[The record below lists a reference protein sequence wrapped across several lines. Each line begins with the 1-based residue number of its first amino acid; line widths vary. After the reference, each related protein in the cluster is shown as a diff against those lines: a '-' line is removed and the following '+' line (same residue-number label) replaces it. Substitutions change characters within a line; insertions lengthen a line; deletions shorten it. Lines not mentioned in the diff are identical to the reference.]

1 MQLFRDLALGKIKVP
16 QNTIISTI
24 PIYNIGGALNRNST
38 TRANQD
44 GPEIYG
50 FRGNGRNYDLN
61 RDFIKSDTETP
72 KVCGTLSQ
80 TQPRCF
86 IDNHVSNGAD
96 YQYKLTYH
104 DTTKPIRN
112 CLGTYLDTEMMPS
125 IVLDLQKKILKLHAV
140 NAFSET
146 PDNGFMQFFDSP

>member
-50 FRGNGRNYDLN
+50 LEV
-61 RDFIKSDTETP
+61 TEE
-72 KVCGTLSQ
+72 
-80 TQPRCF
+80 
-86 IDNHVSNGAD
+86 IM
-96 YQYKLTYH
+96 
-104 DTTKPIRN
+104 I
-112 CLGTYLDTEMMPS
+112 
-125 IVLDLQKKILKLHAV
+125 
-140 NAFSET
+140 
-146 PDNGFMQFFDSP
+146 